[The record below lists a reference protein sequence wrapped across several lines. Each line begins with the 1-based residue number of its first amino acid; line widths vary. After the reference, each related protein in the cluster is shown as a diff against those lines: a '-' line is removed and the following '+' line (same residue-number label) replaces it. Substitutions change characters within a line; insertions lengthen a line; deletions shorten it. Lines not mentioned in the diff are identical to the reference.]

1 VSDPAAGPAIEL
13 RQLTKVYKAKEGDV
27 RAVDAL
33 DLQVERGEI
42 FGLLGP
48 NGAGKTSMVEI
59 CEGLEEPT
67 SGEVRILGRTW
78 GEDSQGIRER
88 IGVSLQETKFFEKLS
103 VRELLELFSSFYSK
117 PMPLPE
123 LLELVGLEEKARARY
138 QNLSGGQC
146 QRLAVACAL
155 IGYPELL
162 FLDEP
167 TTGLDPQSRIRL
179 WEVIRSFRERGGTLL
194 LTTHYMEE
202 AAALCDRLMIIDHGR
217 CIALGSPR
225 QLIAELGAGHVVSLE
240 AVGIGERLQA
250 EELSALPSVRDS
262 TSLGD
267 ELNLTVEEPHV
278 ALPAILALLREKD
291 IELEGLSTRH
301 TSLDD
306 VFVHHTGRHLR
317 DEETSG

>member
-1 VSDPAAGPAIEL
+1 MSDAAAGSAIEL

-27 RAVDAL
+27 RAIDAL

-48 NGAGKTSMVEI
+48 NGAGKTSTVEI

-67 SGEVRILGRTW
+67 SGEVRILGRSW

-88 IGVSLQETKFFEKLS
+88 IGVSLQETKFFEKLT
-103 VRELLELFSSFYSK
+103 VLELLELFASFYAK

-123 LLELVGLEEKARARY
+123 LLALVGLEEKATQRY

-155 IGYPELL
+155 IGYPDLL

-167 TTGLDPQSRIRL
+167 TTGLDPQSRMRL
-179 WEVIRSFRERGGTLL
+179 WEVISSFREGGGTLL

-202 AAALCDRLMIIDHGR
+202 AATLCDRLMIIDHGR
-217 CIALGSPR
+217 CIALGSPK

-240 AVGIGERLQA
+240 APGIGERLQA
-250 EELSALPSVRDS
+250 AELSSLASVRES

-278 ALPAILALLREKD
+278 ALPAILSLLREKN
-291 IELEGLSTRH
+291 IELAGLSTRH
-301 TSLDD
+301 VSLDD

-317 DEETSG
+317 DEEPRK

>member
-1 VSDPAAGPAIEL
+1 MSDPAAGPAIEL